1 MVTTGVLPHRVTS
14 QSGWVMESL
23 TLFGPKVIKH
33 STSRGFEEEERER
46 RREVGIADE
55 RESVLSDCTHTP
67 LPPDSEEP
75 AIWMQVDEITDTH
88 MAAPLVLVGVI
99 SYTQSHTRTHKSTHA
114 HKHTVG
120 HSSVL
125 LVWG

>member
-1 MVTTGVLPHRVTS
+1 MR
-14 QSGWVMESL
+14 
-23 TLFGPKVIKH
+23 
-33 STSRGFEEEERER
+33 
-46 RREVGIADE
+46 E

-99 SYTQSHTRTHKSTHA
+99 SYTQSHTQSHTKA
-114 HKHTVG
+114 HMLINTQ
-120 HSSVL
+120 
-125 LVWG
+125 WDTAANC